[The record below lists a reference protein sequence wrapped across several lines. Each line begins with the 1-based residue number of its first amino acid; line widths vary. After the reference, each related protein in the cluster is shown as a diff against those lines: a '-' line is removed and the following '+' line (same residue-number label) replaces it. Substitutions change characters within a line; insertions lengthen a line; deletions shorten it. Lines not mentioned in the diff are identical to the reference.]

1 MELQELMGMT
11 VRGGLLILLACLL
24 RPVLRG
30 RVPRRSILWLWY
42 GAIARLLLPH
52 VVTIRV
58 PMPWRQT
65 QGGGRWYRMQGALDR
80 AAGQPDLW
88 PALCWLLGALALALA
103 IGVLYVAQR
112 RRLREALPLEDR
124 ACQGFVERQGLRRP
138 VRVLVSDRIRTP
150 LTYGLLRPRIVLPKG
165 MDRKQPAEL
174 LCVLTHE
181 MIHIRRL
188 DVLAKGAALAALCLH
203 WFNPLVWCMVFL
215 LDRDLEQA
223 CDERAI
229 ALLGERWKDRYALAW
244 WPWQSKNRA
253 LHRCA
258 ADLGETDWKKGS
270 CRL

>member
-103 IGVLYVAQR
+103 IGVLPYLAFDGVKIGIAAALGPVLRKRLRRAGVMQR
-112 RRLREALPLEDR
+112 R
-124 ACQGFVERQGLRRP
+124 GL
-138 VRVLVSDRIRTP
+138 
-150 LTYGLLRPRIVLPKG
+150 
-165 MDRKQPAEL
+165 
-174 LCVLTHE
+174 
-181 MIHIRRL
+181 
-188 DVLAKGAALAALCLH
+188 
-203 WFNPLVWCMVFL
+203 
-215 LDRDLEQA
+215 
-223 CDERAI
+223 
-229 ALLGERWKDRYALAW
+229 
-244 WPWQSKNRA
+244 
-253 LHRCA
+253 
-258 ADLGETDWKKGS
+258 
-270 CRL
+270 